1 MALLAGKVVVIL
13 GASDSRG
20 MGAATARRC
29 LEEGAKVIIA
39 ARSAEKVAAVAETL
53 GCIDARCDIT
63 QDNDLQQLTQ
73 MALSEYG
80 QLNVAINFA
89 GIEAGGSI
97 AELDRE
103 TLLNSA
109 NVHFAGT
116 ALFIRFMAA
125 AMGDTGGSIIT
136 TSSQTALLAAPGLA
150 AYAGAKAGADHVMR
164 IAANEYGKANIRVN
178 AIAPGFTPTGMTE
191 GYLQVPTIEPAFLKE
206 LALPRL
212 PSTED
217 IANAAVWLA
226 SDQCFVTGDVLD
238 VSGGQT
244 LNRIPTVAEMMAER

>member
-1 MALLAGKVVVIL
+1 MALLAGKVVVVL

-116 ALFIRFMAA
+116 APA

-244 LNRIPTVAEMMAER
+244 LNRIPTVAEMMAEQ